1 MGLGPLEVF
10 ITFPKA
16 ACDLIKR
23 KMCALFCLSN
33 RRTESRFH
41 MMLFSFPGNK
51 GTIVLNST
59 GRTPESESKESAAPN
74 VFITQRSRVYTEANK
89 SERLG
94 EKQKLSDQ
102 SNL

>member
-1 MGLGPLEVF
+1 MGPGPFELLETRRF

-51 GTIVLNST
+51 
-59 GRTPESESKESAAPN
+59 E
-74 VFITQRSRVYTEANK
+74 Q
-89 SERLG
+89 
-94 EKQKLSDQ
+94 
-102 SNL
+102 